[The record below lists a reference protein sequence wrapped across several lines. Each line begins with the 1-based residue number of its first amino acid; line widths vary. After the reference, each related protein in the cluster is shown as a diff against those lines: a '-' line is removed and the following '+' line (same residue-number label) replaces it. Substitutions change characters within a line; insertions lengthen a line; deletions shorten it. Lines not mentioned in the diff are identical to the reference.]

1 MTSNTSEEED
11 PDFTT
16 TTPLYEIEKDGLH
29 AEQTTLK
36 TSRTTDVPT
45 KQLPDTPEVSKTPR
59 FIQERPSPPI
69 QQRIIKAKEE
79 HQFHKFM
86 EILNHLH
93 INIPLIEAIQKIP
106 NYSNFMKDFTTKRK
120 KSGKV
125 HYVGLN
131 PIV

>member
-1 MTSNTSEEED
+1 MTSNTSEKED

-16 TTPLYEIEKDGLH
+16 TIPLYEIEKDGLH
-29 AEQTTLK
+29 VEQATLK

-45 KQLPDTPEVSKTPR
+45 KQLPDTPEVRKTPR

-79 HQFHKFM
+79 HQFRKFM

-93 INIPLIEAIQKIP
+93 INIPLIEAIQQMP
-106 NYSNFMKDFTTKRK
+106 NYSKFMKYFTTKRK
-120 KSGKV
+120 KKWKSS
-125 HYVGLN
+125 LCW
-131 PIV
+131 P